1 MRVRGSSPVVGG
13 LAALV
18 LVLTACTAQP
28 GDEAR
33 EPAPESGGWPDPSPS
48 RPVVDLSVSVAEDLG
63 SVAGTE
69 WVQFTPDLDVCELVF
84 RLWPNKPLTAEAG
97 NALEVTEVVVDGRP
111 AVAEVAAAGAPDRA
125 PGTLLEVSLPSC
137 VAAGTTVD
145 AELDFTLTLGEG
157 TDERVGVSRAGDVAW
172 FGTAFPLL
180 AWESGRGW
188 ARDPAVRVAGE
199 MATSETFRLRSL
211 EVLAPTG
218 YDVLGTGAA
227 LETREREDGLTT
239 HRFAAPAVRDVTVTV
254 GLLDVLSSEVDD
266 VRLHVGAPRSGTSAP
281 LSRWAAE
288 IEGSM
293 REVADLLGP
302 VPYEDVWVSVL
313 PDQTDGIEFP
323 GAIQFGDVSP
333 TEQSWLITHEVAHLW
348 FHGLVG
354 NNQARDP
361 WLDESFATFVQRVV
375 DDRGPGASRRLPPRG
390 TGRVG
395 RPMSF
400 WATLDRPSRDYV
412 QGVYA
417 DGGAALL
424 EARSRAGED
433 AFDEALVGYLV
444 ANAHQVAVP
453 ADVEAAFA
461 DLPEAL
467 RVLRQVEALPD
478 EP

>member
-13 LAALV
+13 LAV
-18 LVLTACTAQP
+18 LLIVLTACTAQP
-28 GDEAR
+28 VDEAR
-33 EPAPESGGWPDPSPS
+33 EPAPEAGAWPAPSPS
-48 RPVVDLSVSVAEDLG
+48 RPVVDLSFSVAEDLG

-111 AVAEVAAAGAPDRA
+111 AIAEVASAGAPDRA
-125 PGTLLEVSLPSC
+125 PGTLLEVPLPSC

-157 TDERVGVSRAGDVAW
+157 TDERVGVARAGDVAW

-211 EVLAPTG
+211 EVDVPSG

-227 LETREREDGLTT
+227 AGTREREDGRTSHLFT
-239 HRFAAPAVRDVTVTV
+239 APAVRDVTVTV
-254 GLLDVLSSEVDD
+254 GELEVLNREVDG

-288 IEGSM
+288 LEWSM

-361 WLDESFATFVQRVV
+361 WLDESFATFVQLVV
-375 DDRGPGASRRLPPRG
+375 DDAEPRTSRGLHRWTSDQ
-390 TGRVG
+390 VG

-400 WATLDRPSRDYV
+400 WATADRPSRAYV
-412 QGVYA
+412 QGVYQE
-417 DGGAALL
+417 GGNALL
-424 EARSRAGED
+424 EARTLAGQED
-433 AFDEALVGYLV
+433 FDAALVDYLSD
-444 ANAHQVAVP
+444 NAHAVAVP
-453 ADVEAAFA
+453 ADVAAAFA
-461 DLPEAL
+461 ELPEVL
-467 RVLRQVEALPD
+467 DVLTRVGALPD
-478 EP
+478 GS